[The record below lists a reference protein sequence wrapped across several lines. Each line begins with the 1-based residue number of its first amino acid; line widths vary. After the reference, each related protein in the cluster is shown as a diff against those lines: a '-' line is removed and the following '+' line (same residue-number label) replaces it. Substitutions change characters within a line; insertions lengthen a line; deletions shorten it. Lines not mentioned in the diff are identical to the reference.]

1 MGNLPTRP
9 FRIRKSRVAI
19 PVVAMV
25 LACAGGGVAQAADGG
40 LVVPSRGAVAGH
52 GYAYW
57 LAAVERIFFAYGG
70 SPPLCQTLHANG
82 RAVEFLDGANTDQQ
96 IKCSASPGE
105 PIYVHGIDN
114 ECSTIKGD
122 HDGFGT
128 SPAQLERCARKGFK
142 GDSGT
147 VSIDGVKL
155 ASYSRLITAT
165 NAVEIHVPKHNSLNI
180 PAQSGTSAAYG
191 EGLLLR
197 GLAAGSHR
205 IRVRSV
211 TPGGSETR
219 VFVVHVS

>member
-9 FRIRKSRVAI
+9 FRTGKSRVTILA
-19 PVVAMV
+19 VAMV
-25 LACAGGGVAQAADGG
+25 LASAGASLAQAADGG
-40 LVVPSRGAVAGH
+40 AVVPPGGAVAGH
-52 GYAYW
+52 GYTYW
-57 LAAVERIFFAYGG
+57 LAAANRIFFADGG

-82 RAVEFLDGANTDQQ
+82 QAVEFLDGVDTDQQ

-105 PIYVHGIDN
+105 PIYVHGIGD

-122 HDGFGT
+122 HNGFGT

-142 GDSGT
+142 GDGGT
-147 VSIDGVKL
+147 ASVDGVKV
-155 ASYSRLITAT
+155 ASYSRLVTAT
-165 NAVEIHVPKHNSLNI
+165 NAIEIHVPKHNSFDI
-180 PAQSGTSAAYG
+180 PGQSGTSAAYG

-205 IRVRSV
+205 IRVKSV
-211 TPGGSETR
+211 TPGGSQTR

>member
-9 FRIRKSRVAI
+9 FRTSKSRVAI
-19 PVVAMV
+19 AVVAMV
-25 LACAGGGVAQAADGG
+25 LAGAGGGLARAADGG
-40 LVVPSRGAVAGH
+40 LVVPPRGAVAGH

-57 LAAVERIFFAYGG
+57 LAAAERIFFASGG

-82 RAVEFLDGANTDQQ
+82 RAVEFLDGANTGQQ

-147 VSIDGVKL
+147 ASIDGVKV
-155 ASYSRLITAT
+155 ASYSLLITAT
-165 NAVEIHVPKHNSLNI
+165 NAVEIHLPKHNSFNV

-211 TPGGSETR
+211 TPGGSQTR